1 MEYQAPRMQ
10 VKRILIGSAAFG
22 LSFGLSFFSERNLQ
36 RSLVTGLIAPGA
48 YAGAVALDDRQKRQA
63 RLKGQAIAGQLQAYE
78 QRQVELQQA
87 LLTATAEKQ
96 QAETSLSFLQTDL
109 DQLQARIAEQQRQEQ
124 ALSQA
129 IATLEGRKQ
138 QLDVSFQQ
146 LQERVQGLAV
156 QEEESQQAIATT
168 TQAHQDLVV
177 DVGQRQQELHQLKT
191 QIAEFTA
198 QKLQLHSDVAVLQT
212 SKQLLAAETQDL
224 QAQIET
230 LERSRQILNESLAE
244 LAAIDV
250 EPLKAEIQTILSA
263 VDTQPLQTEI
273 QELASAINL
282 ELLRSE
288 IQTINLQPLKAE
300 IAGLVDAINV
310 EPIRAEI
317 QALVAAINLPLL
329 KSQIQ
334 ELVAAID
341 VQALRSE
348 IETLI
353 STIDTQ
359 PLQSEIQTIIS
370 AIDLEPLQSE
380 IQTLDLQP
388 LKAEIAELV
397 DAIDLQPLKTEIQAL
412 LTTITTQR
420 RELET
425 SLEKLLTQIASQSP
439 RSGELV
445 TVQSKIPAIAL
456 PFELPVPTTEPSET
470 EEALL
475 PPQWHELINQLSDYE
490 YWALEAILRGDAEEL
505 KQIADAVPTMPQT
518 LVDAINEK
526 ADAIIDD
533 LIFEPGTSSLIPQI
547 YEDYEEYLQRAIA
560 VVGRENFP
568 VTTIDVEVADVP
580 AAIAALP
587 AKLGTWKCR
596 VIFETGA
603 HALAISPNS
612 QTLIS
617 GGSDNKLQVWALKGE
632 WRQTLPHPEHSGS
645 IYALAMHPS
654 GKLLF

>member
-1 MEYQAPRMQ
+1 
-10 VKRILIGSAAFG
+10 
-22 LSFGLSFFSERNLQ
+22 
-36 RSLVTGLIAPGA
+36 
-48 YAGAVALDDRQKRQA
+48 
-63 RLKGQAIAGQLQAYE
+63 
-78 QRQVELQQA
+78 
-87 LLTATAEKQ
+87 
-96 QAETSLSFLQTDL
+96 
-109 DQLQARIAEQQRQEQ
+109 
-124 ALSQA
+124 
-129 IATLEGRKQ
+129 
-138 QLDVSFQQ
+138 
-146 LQERVQGLAV
+146 
-156 QEEESQQAIATT
+156 
-168 TQAHQDLVV
+168 
-177 DVGQRQQELHQLKT
+177 
-191 QIAEFTA
+191 
-198 QKLQLHSDVAVLQT
+198 
-212 SKQLLAAETQDL
+212 
-224 QAQIET
+224 
-230 LERSRQILNESLAE
+230 
-244 LAAIDV
+244 
-250 EPLKAEIQTILSA
+250 
-263 VDTQPLQTEI
+263 
-273 QELASAINL
+273 
-282 ELLRSE
+282 
-288 IQTINLQPLKAE
+288 
-300 IAGLVDAINV
+300 
-310 EPIRAEI
+310 
-317 QALVAAINLPLL
+317 
-329 KSQIQ
+329 
-334 ELVAAID
+334 
-341 VQALRSE
+341 
-348 IETLI
+348 LI

-425 SLEKLLTQIASQSP
+425 SLEKLLTQIASQAP
-439 RSGELV
+439 RPGELV
-445 TVQSKIPAIAL
+445 TVQSTIPAIAL
-456 PFELPVPTTEPSET
+456 PPEPLVPTAEPSET
-470 EEALL
+470 DEALL
-475 PPQWHELINQLSDYE
+475 APQWHELINQLSDYE

-505 KQIADAVPTMPQT
+505 RQIADAVPTMPQM

-568 VTTIDVEVADVP
+568 VTTIDVEVTDVP

-603 HALAISPNS
+603 NALAISPNS

-632 WRQTLPHPEHSGS
+632 WRQTLPHPENSGS

-654 GKLLF
+654 GKLLFSSGSSNTIKVWNLKTGELIRTLTGHTTAVNAIAVNPDGQLLASGSADRSIKVWDIRSGRLLQTLSGYGFITSVVFSPRPDKDILASGDQNGTIHLWNLDTRTTFNSLPAHASKVCSMAFSPDGKTIISGGADGTIKLWDLGPGVSSSLALHKGQVSAVAVSPNGQFLISGGEDCTLKVWDLESRELLATLSDHTGKICAIAFAPDGNTLVSSSADQTIRVWRYS